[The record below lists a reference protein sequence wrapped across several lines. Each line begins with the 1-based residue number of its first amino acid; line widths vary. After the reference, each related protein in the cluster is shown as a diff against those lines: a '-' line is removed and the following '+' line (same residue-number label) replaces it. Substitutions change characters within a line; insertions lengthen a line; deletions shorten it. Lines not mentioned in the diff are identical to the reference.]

1 MTQEPC
7 VYRREAA
14 RLRAMAA
21 SEPEPHHRHLLKIA
35 AEYEEL
41 AKCIGLPRQIDRRA
55 A

>member
-1 MTQEPC
+1 MTREPC

-14 RLRAMAA
+14 RLRALAA

-35 AEYEEL
+35 DDYEEL
-41 AKCIGLPRQIDRRA
+41 AKRLGPPQVDRRA